1 MEHNPF
7 LRNFIKM
14 RRELASANPTP
25 VSGGYSLVNP
35 RLTSQAPSLLPAQTE
50 KPVMKG
56 DITFKKIVED
66 KPGKAKV
73 MEYLRNRIEELR
85 PEYEA

>member
-1 MEHNPF
+1 MEYNSF
-7 LRNFIKM
+7 LRNFVNM
-14 RRELASANPTP
+14 RKQLASASPAP
-25 VSGGYSLVNP
+25 VSGGYSLINP
-35 RLTSQAPSLLPAQTE
+35 NLSRQAPSLLPSQST

-56 DITFKKIVED
+56 DVTFKKIVED